1 MALSLQVATAG
12 CVVAR
17 LQTEQGIKEV
27 NKSAE
32 GQPAHTH
39 SEKTHLTPSKQ
50 CRSHRDLAVVSGY
63 EGGAREHKASQTNS
77 YIVYDFF

>member
-17 LQTEQGIKEV
+17 LQTEQGVKEV

-39 SEKTHLTPSKQ
+39 TVKRHILLPQNSADHIGIWLLFRAMKGAPESIKHHKLT
-50 CRSHRDLAVVSGY
+50 
-63 EGGAREHKASQTNS
+63 TT
-77 YIVYDFF
+77 